1 MHIFDNAGNFIFVSQ
16 YFNRKK
22 EVSIIWSWLKT
33 IFVCIVTFFGAMFSI
48 MTFQTDVDIP
58 NLFQNVYFWL
68 TGTESSGF
76 TILEISYAIGIGAGA
91 IFFFN
96 HFGKWKFNQEPTPI
110 EVEMADYED
119 QVQNATKKMEQ
130 NEL

>member
-1 MHIFDNAGNFIFVSQ
+1 M
-16 YFNRKK
+16 RT
-22 EVSIIWSWLKT
+22 IWSWIKT

-48 MTFQTDVDIP
+48 MTFQMDVDIP
-58 NLFQNVYFWL
+58 GLFRNIYLWL

-76 TILEISYAIGIGAGA
+76 TILEISYAVGIGAGS

-96 HFGKWKFNQEPTPI
+96 HFGKWKLNQEPTPI
-110 EVEMADYED
+110 EVEMAEYED
-119 QVQNATKKMEQ
+119 QVQQTIQKMEK